1 MSSTNAPLAVV
12 QPARVGKSTLQGF
25 LWAGVVVSF
34 CFFMF
39 RIFVR
44 IKVFRRLFPD
54 DALVLAAW
62 FMLIAYAAIWQ
73 WCGDQLYLSVAVASG
88 KLLMPPP
95 DFLDQLET
103 FLHGLFVAYY
113 MFYTLLWSIKMSFLL
128 FFWKLGHNVRRQRPL
143 WWSVFAFTVA
153 SYAVCLGLVDYSCLL
168 GSKMHLATG
177 CSSPHTI
184 HYQYFSI
191 RFATALDILTDVCI
205 ILVSTNILWNLQIS
219 MQKKLALAGIF
230 SLTLFIIC
238 VSIARVVIATS
249 GAQIDLTWVLFW
261 GGIEASVA
269 IIVACLASFRT
280 LYTRSERSSNR
291 PSGKEDY
298 SDRPSKF
305 RSDNHFV
312 PLKNRG
318 VSAAIIS
325 TGEDSTTSFDEP
337 VYSVDDVHVRQDFV
351 VLPAAEDGR
360 ANR

>member
-1 MSSTNAPLAVV
+1 
-12 QPARVGKSTLQGF
+12 
-25 LWAGVVVSF
+25 
-34 CFFMF
+34 
-39 RIFVR
+39 
-44 IKVFRRLFPD
+44 
-54 DALVLAAW
+54 
-62 FMLIAYAAIWQ
+62 
-73 WCGDQLYLSVAVASG
+73 
-88 KLLMPPP
+88 
-95 DFLDQLET
+95 
-103 FLHGLFVAYY
+103 
-113 MFYTLLWSIKMSFLL
+113 
-128 FFWKLGHNVRRQRPL
+128 
-143 WWSVFAFTVA
+143 
-153 SYAVCLGLVDYSCLL
+153 
-168 GSKMHLATG
+168 
-177 CSSPHTI
+177 
-184 HYQYFSI
+184 
-191 RFATALDILTDVCI
+191 
-205 ILVSTNILWNLQIS
+205 

-261 GGIEASVA
+261 GGIEASVGKLWLLTPGARSRYTLVIDSYPA

-318 VSAAIIS
+318 VGAAIIS

-337 VYSVDDVHVRQDFV
+337 VYSVDDAHVRQDFV